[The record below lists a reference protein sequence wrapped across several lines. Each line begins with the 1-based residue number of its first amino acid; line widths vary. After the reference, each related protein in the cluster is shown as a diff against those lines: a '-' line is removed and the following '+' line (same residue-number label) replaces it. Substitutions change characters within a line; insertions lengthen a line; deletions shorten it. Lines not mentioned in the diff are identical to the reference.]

1 MSAPA
6 GSPTYEDYKAAQ
18 AREKADAAQAL
29 AEAVAALPPVQEI
42 ALERG
47 AMLYLRPQLDGRW
60 MADVRWA
67 TLGEK
72 DPLLAA
78 GGYRTGIADNA
89 KKAEKLGRALH
100 REGVRRE
107 ARQ

>member
-1 MSAPA
+1 MTMTLTREQMRQA
-6 GSPTYEDYKAAQ
+6 EKAA
-18 AREKADAAQAL
+18 R
-29 AEAVAALPPVQEI
+29 AALPPVQEI
-42 ALERG
+42 PLERTKENPAG

-67 TLGEK
+67 DVREK

-78 GGYRTGIADNA
+78 GGYRTGIAADA
-89 KKAEKLGRALH
+89 KAAEKLGRALF
-100 REGVRRE
+100 REGARPE